1 LVALASSYLENIL
14 QNIDLIELQYLS
26 EAKTSINVWGLTA
39 IVDVSV
45 AANKSHEITGA
56 LFFEQGYFGQILEG
70 PRDAVEDLWDRI
82 KNDSR
87 HHNIELLGITEI
99 EKRRFPKWSMKLFDA
114 QEFLENFPQFAE
126 LLAKID
132 NPEMKALEVLKSL
145 WVKG

>member
-1 LVALASSYLENIL
+1 M
-14 QNIDLIELQYLS
+14 QKTDLIELQYLS
-26 EAKTSINVWGLTA
+26 EAKTSVNVWALTA

-45 AANKSHEITGA
+45 VSNKLHEITGV

-70 PRDAVEDLWDRI
+70 PRDAVEELWDRI

-99 EKRRFPKWSMKLFDA
+99 EERRFPKWSMKLFDA
-114 QEFLENFPQFAE
+114 EEFLVTFPQFAE

-132 NPEMKALEVLKSL
+132 NPDMKTLEVLKSL
-145 WVKG
+145 WVEV